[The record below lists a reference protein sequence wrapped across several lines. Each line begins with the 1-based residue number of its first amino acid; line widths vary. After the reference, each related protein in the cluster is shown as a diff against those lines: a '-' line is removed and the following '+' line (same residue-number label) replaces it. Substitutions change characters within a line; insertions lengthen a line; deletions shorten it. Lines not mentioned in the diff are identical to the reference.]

1 MDLFLSS
8 LGKGPE
14 RLPVSRVGQYGWWS
28 RLDHD
33 VFSLQHQQ
41 QVAQA
46 VERAKQVTMTEL
58 NAIIGV
64 RGLPNLPLTV
74 CIALLF
80 LSFTMTRD
88 EL

>member
-1 MDLFLSS
+1 VLICPF
-8 LGKGPE
+8 
-14 RLPVSRVGQYGWWS
+14 
-28 RLDHD
+28 
-33 VFSLQHQQ
+33 FFLQHQQ

-74 CIALLF
+74 CIPLF
-80 LSFTMTRD
+80 LLHLTRARD
-88 EL
+88 KPAHKRLSVLMHSCLAP

>member
-1 MDLFLSS
+1 MPLCSWAGAWRAAAVNPF
-8 LGKGPE
+8 
-14 RLPVSRVGQYGWWS
+14 R
-28 RLDHD
+28 
-33 VFSLQHQQ
+33 SLQHQQ

-80 LSFTMTRD
+80 LSFIITRD
-88 EL
+88 RF

>member
-1 MDLFLSS
+1 MDVGTPRSS
-8 LGKGPE
+8 F
-14 RLPVSRVGQYGWWS
+14 VN
-28 RLDHD
+28 
-33 VFSLQHQQ
+33 VFPQHQQ

-74 CIALLF
+74 CIPPFILLF
-80 LSFTMTRD
+80 DLG
-88 EL
+88 